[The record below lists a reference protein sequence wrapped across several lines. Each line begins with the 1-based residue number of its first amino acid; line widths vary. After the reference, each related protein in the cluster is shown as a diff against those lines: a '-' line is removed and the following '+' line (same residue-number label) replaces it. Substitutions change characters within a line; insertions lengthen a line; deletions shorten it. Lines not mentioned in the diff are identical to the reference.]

1 MQKTAISEYSSKSLM
16 LYFLILALVSATFAT
31 HILPVHWMVSGAIQ
45 YLFFFIALKLFSEMW
60 INLDERRFLKNVFVT
75 AFVIRLVYVVVM
87 YALYIYWTGE
97 PFEFEAADAHFYDEV
112 GSSVSNI
119 GLLKAFAFADA
130 NGVEYSDMGHPIF
143 VAIVYSLFGHNV
155 IVVRIFH
162 ALISAYMC
170 ILIYR
175 LTARNFGEMPARY
188 AAIIAMLFHN
198 FIYYCGLHLK
208 ETNMIFLTV
217 LFLERA
223 DYALRGQKLTFS
235 SMVIPILS
243 GVLVFFFRTVLGAVL
258 WMAFFGAILL
268 SKDRIMSTG
277 RRIFIGFLMALS
289 AATMFSGRIEGEVK
303 AYWEARNT
311 NQSTSMEWRSMREG
325 GNKLAKY
332 GSATL
337 FAPAIF
343 IIPIPTMVD
352 IDNQQNQMFQN
363 GGFLEKDV
371 LSFFVYIALS
381 ALIFRYKSWRR
392 HLLILLF
399 IAGYLTVIAMSAFAM
414 SERFHLP
421 AMPVFVMLA
430 AFGITQV
437 TKRQKKYFPIYLFI
451 LGFVVLAWNWFKLAG
466 RGLI

>member
-1 MQKTAISEYSSKSLM
+1 M

-45 YLFFFIALKLFSEMW
+45 YLFFFIALKLFSENW
-60 INLDERRFLKNVFVT
+60 IKLDERRFLKNVFVT

-112 GSSVSNI
+112 GYNVSNI

-143 VAIVYSLFGHNV
+143 VAIVYSLFGYNV

-175 LTARNFGEMPARY
+175 LTARNFGKMPARY

-223 DYALRGQKLTFS
+223 DYALRGHKFTFS
-235 SMVIPILS
+235 SMVVPILS
-243 GVLVFFFRTVLGAVL
+243 GFAIFFFRTVLGAVL

-268 SKDRIMSTG
+268 SADRTMSTG
-277 RRIFIGFLMALS
+277 RRIFIGFLMFLS
-289 AATMFSGRIEGEVK
+289 AATMFTGKIE
-303 AYWEARNT
+303 
-311 NQSTSMEWRSMREG
+311 NQ
-325 GNKLAKY
+325 AKQY
-332 GSATL
+332 CPKECHPKHS
-337 FAPAIF
+337 P
-343 IIPIPTMVD
+343 
-352 IDNQQNQMFQN
+352 QYCS
-363 GGFLEKDV
+363 EK
-371 LSFFVYIALS
+371 
-381 ALIFRYKSWRR
+381 
-392 HLLILLF
+392 
-399 IAGYLTVIAMSAFAM
+399 
-414 SERFHLP
+414 E
-421 AMPVFVMLA
+421 
-430 AFGITQV
+430 
-437 TKRQKKYFPIYLFI
+437 
-451 LGFVVLAWNWFKLAG
+451 N
-466 RGLI
+466 